1 MLRLLA
7 MCVSHAMPPARWI
20 FPLTAMTLPTSS
32 GPHSPA
38 PRCVQHDGIASKER
52 NEGGWVWVVISETR
66 ARGLLVK
73 VLLVG
78 AVYDTFLVGS
88 ATGSHSDGLERE
100 GGSWK

>member
-1 MLRLLA
+1 MRLLA
-7 MCVSHAMPPARWI
+7 VYASHAMPPSRRI

-73 VLLVG
+73 VSLVG

-88 ATGSHSDGLERE
+88 ATGSHSD
-100 GGSWK
+100 